1 MFSAFYPSLPAG
13 GMIRKYCLVQRDTGN
28 NMQVTKFRKAI
39 CKLHCTTDKYLGVL
53 WKVVKCKY

>member
-53 WKVVKCKY
+53 